1 MKSRNAKL
9 TTTDVWTMALGR
21 IVGVGA
27 LLALLV
33 GLPLC
38 GLWALAGNFDYG
50 ALRWIAASLA
60 LGLIPAFIGGCYVG
74 RLEAR
79 GFLGGMD
86 AAIDKL
92 SQAVNLRDTSRITV
106 HRETRHTPEKAQPN
120 YNVFLPQE
128 ITPMLGRNSL
138 PTITNRQ
145 LTEGEVVEL

>member
-1 MKSRNAKL
+1 
-9 TTTDVWTMALGR
+9 
-21 IVGVGA
+21 
-27 LLALLV
+27 
-33 GLPLC
+33 
-38 GLWALAGNFDYG
+38 
-50 ALRWIAASLA
+50 
-60 LGLIPAFIGGCYVG
+60 
-74 RLEAR
+74 
-79 GFLGGMD
+79 MD